1 MHGDQGLDTQVPTQS
16 DGLLRGGVGAFQ
28 VRSPFV
34 SPNGH
39 QPKVK
44 GAIAAAEVLE
54 NRVVASIPAKIDLGM
69 SIADGITGPQGLVS
83 VEKAPGRKMDR
94 RDGGHCDWAGLL
106 GVVPVQFGHIA
117 EAQLGNKL
125 LQLERYDD
133 RDAILVG
140 QHLQGGSIQ
149 VVIVVVG
156 DDQEVDSGQLI
167 NRQSGRSIALWS
179 EWWYRGG
186 VVG

>member
-16 DGLLRGGVGAFQ
+16 DGLLRGGVGALQ

-44 GAIAAAEVLE
+44 GAIAAAEVFE
-54 NRVVASIPAKIDLGM
+54 NRMVASIPAKIDLGV
-69 SIADGITGPQGLVS
+69 SIADRVTGPQGLVS
-83 VEKAPGRKMDR
+83 VEQAPGRKVDR
-94 RDGGHCDWAGLL
+94 RDSGHRNRAGLL

-117 EAQLGNKL
+117 EAQLGKKS
-125 LQLERYDD
+125 LQLERYND

-140 QHLQGGSIQ
+140 QHLQGRSIQ
-149 VVIVVVG
+149 VIVVVVG
-156 DDQEVDSGQLI
+156 NDQEVNPGQLL
-167 NRQSGRSIALWS
+167 NRQSGRGKALWS

-186 VVG
+186 VIG